1 MGLCPECLVKG
12 GFESRAESESDTSS
26 EPRVRFVPPAVEDL
40 ARLFPQLEIL
50 EFIGK
55 GGMGAIYK
63 ARQKQLNRV
72 VALKILPPGIGH
84 EPAFAERFAREARA
98 LAQLNHPGI
107 VTLYE
112 FGQSD
117 GQFYFLMEFVDGM
130 NLGQLLLKGR
140 VSAREALAIVPQI
153 CDALQFAHDQGIVH
167 RDIKPE
173 NILLDRRGRVKVAD
187 FGLVKLAGAT
197 EPVNGEAASGS
208 LALTG
213 SGKILGTLSYM
224 APEQKENPGEVDH
237 RADIYALGVVLY
249 QMLTGEL
256 PGKSIEPPSK
266 RVQLDVRL
274 DEVILRA
281 LEKEPARRF
290 QNVGEIGTV
299 FGTIAQGSPD
309 PNPTQ
314 SNRKAMDTPTESA
327 REFTIEEI
335 KFNCPHC
342 GQSLAVDAT
351 AAGTTLACPQCSQTV
366 GVPKPEWP
374 ADETSSEATPAQ
386 SRTSWPAVLVL
397 VVVFILLITAGA
409 FLWQRHARPGTA
421 VATTSPAAAL
431 PFAHSAANPVTVS
444 TSGLV
449 LYFNFDTPPVNGKIP
464 DLSGHGNDGEAV
476 NVQWVPDG
484 HSGGAIVLSPT
495 DSHIRVPNNE
505 SLNPPEFTL
514 YAWIKTTHTDH
525 HWIRIFDKG
534 LFHHSFALSIAGD
547 WTHWKPPEKYR
558 GFLAFETLKS
568 REATSRHLLA
578 DGQWHQIAATYDGQT
593 KRLFVDGQV
602 QETTHNRPDTLG
614 NNLDLVIGGF
624 TDPDPQ
630 HDDPHASFD
639 GSLDD
644 VMMFNRPL
652 SPEEVLALYNSQKTA
667 SDAGNEP

>member
-12 GFESRAESESDTSS
+12 GFASGVESETNS
-26 EPRVRFVPPAVEDL
+26 EPRPLFVPPAVEDM
-40 ARLFPQLEIL
+40 ARLFPQLDIL

-84 EPAFAERFAREARA
+84 EPAFAERFTREARA
-98 LAQLNHPGI
+98 LAQLNHPSI

-187 FGLVKLAGAT
+187 FGLAKLAGAT
-197 EPVNGEAASGS
+197 EPASEGANIG
-208 LALTG
+208 LPALTE
-213 SGKILGTLSYM
+213 SGKILGTLNYM
-224 APEQKENPGEVDH
+224 APEQKEHPGEADH
-237 RADIYALGVVLY
+237 RADIYALGVVIY
-249 QMLTGEL
+249 QMMTGEL
-256 PGKSIEPPSK
+256 PGKPIERPSK
-266 RVQLDVRL
+266 KVQMDVRL

-281 LEKEPARRF
+281 LENEPARRF
-290 QNVGEIGTV
+290 QNVSEIGTV
-299 FGTIAQGSPD
+299 LGTIAQSSAAPTV
-309 PNPTQ
+309 TQ
-314 SNRKAMDTPTESA
+314 SNKESIDTPDESV
-327 REFTIEEI
+327 RQFTIHDI

-342 GQSLAVDAT
+342 GQSLAVDAA
-351 AAGTTLACPQCSQTV
+351 AAGTTLACPQCRQTV

-374 ADETSSEATPAQ
+374 ADEPSSGETPAQ
-386 SRTSWPAVLVL
+386 SRRRWPAVLAVVL
-397 VVVFILLITAGA
+397 ILLIAAGA
-409 FLWQRHARPGTA
+409 FLWRRHGRSGTA
-421 VATTSPAAAL
+421 ASATSPSARL
-431 PFAHSAANPVTVS
+431 PFAPSAANPVTVS
-444 TSGLV
+444 TRGLV
-449 LYFNFDTPPVNGKIP
+449 LYFNFDSPPVNGKIP
-464 DLSGHGNDGEAV
+464 DLSGNGNDGEAV
-476 NVQWVPDG
+476 NVQWVADAQR
-484 HSGGAIVLSPT
+484 GGALVLAPS

-505 SLNPPEFTL
+505 SLNPPKFTL
-514 YAWIKTTHTDH
+514 YAWIKTSHTDH

-534 LFHHSFALSIAGD
+534 LFHNSFSLSIAGD
-547 WTHWKPPEKYR
+547 WTHWKPPTKYR
-558 GFLAFETLKS
+558 GYLAFETLKT
-568 REATSRHLLA
+568 REAISHHSLA
-578 DGQWHQIAATYDGQT
+578 DGQWHQIAASYDGQD
-593 KRLFVDGQV
+593 KRLFVDGEL
-602 QETTHNRPDTLG
+602 QETTHNRPETLG
-614 NNLDLVIGGF
+614 NDLDLVIGGF

-644 VMMFNRPL
+644 VMMFNRVL

-667 SDAGNEP
+667 SDTGNEP